1 VSELDPRSVNDWAKH
16 RLPVPSNELR
26 DWLVRDASIPD
37 LIAAESAR
45 RPNKVALEI
54 AKSAITYKGLSDRVA
69 RLAGWLA
76 SQGLNRGGRVLIV
89 GYNSLEMML
98 ACLATMWAG
107 GVEVVANPMS
117 TRREIS
123 HLLDDSGARILLA
136 DRPFL
141 DLFDEAFQDKWPS
154 MALDESE
161 FATALQGSPPMPAP
175 RMSCDEPAGLQYTS
189 GTTGKPKGALLT
201 HANLVAYIRS
211 VHIAWRWT
219 DADVL
224 LHSLPL
230 AHGHGRNGVYTA
242 LLAGASAIVLPRT
255 EPEEI
260 MDGLVSQNA
269 SIFYAVPAIWDR
281 ILGSP
286 SFDPDAFSGLRV
298 HTSGSA
304 ALDPHLAE
312 RVENVL
318 GELPLERYGTTETGI
333 VTTNPLDGPRLAG
346 TVGRVM
352 PGAEVKVIDKH
363 GLPVPD
369 GEVGEIT
376 IRGPSVFTGYW
387 QEEGGGEEPRDG
399 WYRSG
404 DLGTFDPSSE
414 GYLRIVGRSR
424 EMIISGG
431 LNVYPREVE
440 HMALEL
446 PAVREVA
453 VLGIPSSRWG
463 EEVVMAVVPEDPA
476 TFDVADLVDYLRS
489 QLAAYKVPKQVR
501 VVEAIPRN
509 QMGKISQ
516 KDLAPMWGNE
526 R

>member
-1 VSELDPRSVNDWAKH
+1 MSELDPRSVSDWVKH
-16 RLPVPSNELR
+16 RLPVPASELR
-26 DWLVRDASIPD
+26 DWLVTDASIPD

-45 RPNKVALEI
+45 RPNHVALEI
-54 AKSAITYKGLSDRVA
+54 AESAITYGGLSDQVA

-76 SQGLNRGGRVLIV
+76 SHGVNRGDRVLIV
-89 GYNSLEMML
+89 GDNSLEMML
-98 ACLATMWAG
+98 GCLATMWAG

-123 HLLDDSGARILLA
+123 HLLDDSGARVVLA
-136 DRPFL
+136 DRRVL
-141 DLFDEAFQDKWPS
+141 DLFGETFRDGFLS
-154 MALDESE
+154 LSLDDSE
-161 FATALQGSPPMPAP
+161 FATPLRDAPPMPAP
-175 RMSCDEPAGLQYTS
+175 KMRGDEPAGLQYTS

-242 LLAGASAIVLPRT
+242 LLAGATAVVLPRT

-260 MDGLVSQNA
+260 MNALVSQKA

-281 ILGSP
+281 ILASP

-298 HTSGSA
+298 YTSGSA
-304 ALDPHLAE
+304 ALDLYLAK
-312 RVENVL
+312 RVQNVL

-333 VTTNPLDGPRLAG
+333 VATNPLDGPRIPG
-346 TVGRVM
+346 TVGRAM
-352 PGAEVKVIDKH
+352 PGAEVRVIDKH

-369 GEVGEIT
+369 GEVGEIN

-387 QEEGGGEEPRDG
+387 QEEAGGEGPDA

-404 DLGTFDPSSE
+404 DLGTFDPTSE

-440 HMALEL
+440 HAALEV

-453 VLGIPSSRWG
+453 VLGIPSRQWG
-463 EEVVMAVVPEDPA
+463 EEVVMAIVPKDPA
-476 TFDVADLVDYLRS
+476 TFDVAELIDYLRS

-501 VVEAIPRN
+501 VVERIPRN
-509 QMGKISQ
+509 QVGKISQ
-516 KDLAPMWGNE
+516 KDLARMWGNG